1 MPRNLS
7 MHLRNISVM
16 GQSMSKY
23 QDKIYCVVI
32 FMAINNAKLTQIN
45 FCQFKN
51 KHMFPIQGQAHGSTF
66 MTRKKLRLTE

>member
-1 MPRNLS
+1 
-7 MHLRNISVM
+7 
-16 GQSMSKY
+16 MSNY
-23 QDKIYCVVI
+23 QDTIYCVVI
-32 FMAINNAKLTQIN
+32 LMAINNAKLTQIN